1 MIRSR
6 ETERDEDI
14 WSAIQYLDPDLGD
27 NGSNGAVSITVLTVA
42 LLIGVILILL
52 HLRGL

>member
-6 ETERDEDI
+6 ESERDEDI

-27 NGSNGAVSITVLTVA
+27 NGSNSAVTVTA
-42 LLIGVILILL
+42 LSVVVLIFAIWVLL
-52 HLRGL
+52 KLRGL

>member
-14 WSAIQYLDPDLGD
+14 WSAIQYLDPDLD
-27 NGSNGAVSITVLTVA
+27 NESNRAVSVTAISVVVLVFM
-42 LLIGVILILL
+42 IWILL
-52 HLRGL
+52 QLRKL

>member
-1 MIRSR
+1 MIRIR

-27 NGSNGAVSITVLTVA
+27 NGSNRAVSVAAISVVVLVFTIWV
-42 LLIGVILILL
+42 LLQS
-52 HLRGL
+52 RGL